1 MLFRRNGK
9 IRADNGEVQ
18 ASERK
23 ETRIKIQWQSSRDR
37 DPERRVAEK
46 ILKSKFLATILRRK
60 TENLNPLADLKEDTT
75 NDLSIGEPEPEPQR
89 TISVLVIS
97 IGEPE
102 SEPQRTEYRKPFR
115 GPDAIVT
122 TWQVMVKRKPTIVYR
137 MTKNIRSL
145 PGICYP
151 WWWKKYYQSFIPN
164 KQAPSNKL
172 FKKGK
177 DWKLTMASR

>member
-1 MLFRRNGK
+1 M
-9 IRADNGEVQ
+9 
-18 ASERK
+18 
-23 ETRIKIQWQSSRDR
+23 
-37 DPERRVAEK
+37 
-46 ILKSKFLATILRRK
+46 KSKFLATILRRK

-75 NDLSIGEPEPEPQR
+75 NDLSIGEPEPEPLR

-122 TWQVMVKRKPTIVYR
+122 TWQVMVERKPTIVYR
-137 MTKNIRSL
+137 KTKNIRSL

-151 WWWKKYYQSFIPN
+151 
-164 KQAPSNKL
+164 
-172 FKKGK
+172 
-177 DWKLTMASR
+177 